1 LTPPVAPRRRLR
13 LLVLLT
19 LLALVASACGA
30 RVSDEQIEAA
40 GGSGGFAAGS
50 GTSSGDGSTASADGD
65 TVAGGDASGD
75 PAAAGGTDGGA
86 ASGGAATGD
95 AGATA
100 APAGGNGGAV
110 DVGITADTVVL
121 GNVSTLSGPVPGLFQ
136 GAVVGAQAAVAYQNS
151 KGGMFGRKFKL
162 DFRDD
167 QFDTGTNRSATTE
180 LAAKTFAM
188 VGSFSLY
195 DDAAKDAVARS
206 GMPDVTYSLTSRRDL
221 PNNFSIEP
229 AKNGGAP
236 LAPFNYFGKKFP
248 QEIKAV
254 GTIFSDIPSSK
265 QSAEAYKA
273 AAQSVGWNFVYER
286 GVQATETDFT
296 ADVVRMRQSGVKLV
310 YAGALDDKTLAR
322 LLKGMSQQGFKVPV
336 VTTGIGYDPDIPKL
350 AGAGSEGMYT
360 WAPYSLFGGED
371 AGSIPEVKLFNE
383 WVQKVK
389 PGFVP
394 DLYTA
399 FAWSSGRL
407 LFQAMEKAG
416 AKAKRADV
424 VAVLKTITNFSN
436 DKLLAPAGP
445 GNKQPPTCG
454 VVSVIKGGRYER
466 FETPPGD
473 YRCNDGGYFQR

>member
-1 LTPPVAPRRRLR
+1 MTPPVAPRRRLR

-30 RVSDEQIEAA
+30 RVSEEQLEAA

-50 GTSSGDGSTASADGD
+50 GTSSGDGSTASGD
-65 TVAGGDASGD
+65 SGTVVGGDASGD

-86 ASGGAATGD
+86 ATGGTATGD

-110 DVGITADTVVL
+110 DVGITADTVLL

-136 GAVVGAQAAVAYQNS
+136 GAVVGAQAVVAYQNS

-180 LAAKTFAM
+180 LTTKAFAM

-195 DDAAKDAVARS
+195 DDAGKDAVAKS

-229 AKNGGAP
+229 AKTGGAP

-265 QSAEAYKA
+265 
-273 AAQSVGWNFVYER
+273 
-286 GVQATETDFT
+286 
-296 ADVVRMRQSGVKLV
+296 
-310 YAGALDDKTLAR
+310 
-322 LLKGMSQQGFKVPV
+322 
-336 VTTGIGYDPDIPKL
+336 
-350 AGAGSEGMYT
+350 
-360 WAPYSLFGGED
+360 
-371 AGSIPEVKLFNE
+371 
-383 WVQKVK
+383 
-389 PGFVP
+389 
-394 DLYTA
+394 
-399 FAWSSGRL
+399 
-407 LFQAMEKAG
+407 
-416 AKAKRADV
+416 
-424 VAVLKTITNFSN
+424 
-436 DKLLAPAGP
+436 
-445 GNKQPPTCG
+445 
-454 VVSVIKGGRYER
+454 
-466 FETPPGD
+466 
-473 YRCNDGGYFQR
+473 